1 MKVTLCDPYAW
12 EDPLNFLRNAWGK
25 SFQCAQGRAPCYS
38 EVMNQIIFIYLF
50 AFLATTIIAIFL
62 QYGMAIP
69 IGLIFTTL
77 YLIPAFRTL
86 QKIQAQG
93 DPGSSQIENFDDVA
107 PIQAASPDA
116 MEYTRPTASNPF
128 MNVLI
133 NEIKYNPTKPAA
145 QDISNPIVS
154 GMLDDAFRVQ
164 FTSDPTDVFG
174 KTQSQRQFVA
184 MPSTTVPNDQGSFAD
199 WLYRIPGKTCKEGG
213 REACLP
219 GTDGGPVTWLN
230 ANR

>member
-25 SFQCAQGRAPCYS
+25 SFQCAQGRKPCYS
-38 EVMNQIIFIYLF
+38 EVLNQIIFIYLF
-50 AFLATTIIAIFL
+50 AFLATAVVAIFL

-86 QKIQAQG
+86 QTIQSTG

-107 PIQAASPDA
+107 PVQAASPDA
-116 MEYTRPTASNPF
+116 MEFTRPTASNPF
-128 MNVLI
+128 MNVLV

-145 QDISNPIVS
+145 YDI
-154 GMLDDAFRVQ
+154 
-164 FTSDPTDVFG
+164 TDPRCQV
-174 KTQSQRQFVA
+174 
-184 MPSTTVPNDQGSFAD
+184 
-199 WLYRIPGKTCKEGG
+199 C
-213 REACLP
+213 
-219 GTDGGPVTWLN
+219 
-230 ANR
+230 

>member
-38 EVMNQIIFIYLF
+38 EVLNQIIFIYLF
-50 AFLATTIIAIFL
+50 AFLATSLVAIFL

-86 QKIQAQG
+86 QTIQSTG
-93 DPGSSQIENFDDVA
+93 DPGASQIENFDDVA
-107 PIQAASPDA
+107 PVQAAAPDA
-116 MEYTRPTASNPF
+116 MEFTRPTASNPF
-128 MNVLI
+128 MNVLV

-145 QDISNPIVS
+145 YDITDPKVS
-154 GMLDDAFRVQ
+154 SMLDDVFRVQ

-219 GTDGGPVTWLN
+219 GTDGSPVTWLN
-230 ANR
+230 ADR